1 MHDKFPHTAIQCLTA
16 IAQHHGLQINPER
29 LIDEYALGAEEAG
42 NGLLL
47 RIAADIGLKAKA
59 GRLDWDGLMAQE
71 GVFPLMARLRDGNM
85 VIVVGAR
92 HNSDVA
98 GDGASMVGVL
108 NPAAGAAGVIMV
120 KQADFCSRWDGEVL
134 FLKRQHKLS
143 DPNQPFGLRW
153 FIPEILKQ
161 KAAYRDIFVAA
172 IAMHLLAMA
181 SPIFFQLVI
190 DKVLTHQAVT
200 TLWVLAA
207 GIVIALVFD
216 ATFGYLRQML
226 TLAASNK
233 IDMRLTRRTFSHLL
247 SLPIDYFETHTA
259 GVVTRHMQQLEKIRN
274 FLTGR
279 LFFTGLDLIS
289 LLIFLPILFSYSVKL
304 AMVVLAFTAC
314 IAIIVMAMVP
324 AYQRRLNALYAAE
337 GLRQGMLVETIHG
350 MRTVKALAIEPAQRR
365 TWDQRSAEA
374 ITMHFRVGQI
384 SITGNAITDF
394 LGKLMPVV
402 LIVMGAQDVFDQTLS
417 VGALIA
423 FQMLSQ
429 RVTGPLISLV
439 GLVNEYQETAL
450 SVKMLGEVMNRA
462 PEGRAG
468 AGGLRPV
475 LAGEIRFDDVTF
487 RYPGSQT
494 AALDRTSFT
503 IRPGTVVGVVGRS
516 GSGKTTL
523 TKVIQGLYAVQ
534 EGIVR
539 FDGVDAREI
548 ELSHLR
554 RQIGVVLQENFLFRG
569 TIRENLTV
577 TKPDATFE
585 EIAAAAAAAGADE
598 FIERMPMGYDT
609 LLEESAT
616 NLSGGQKQRLSIA
629 RSLLAKPRILILDEA
644 ASALDPESEAIFIR
658 NLSKIAVGRTV
669 LMISHRLS
677 TLVNADAILVMQ
689 RGQLV
694 DAGTHKE
701 LLTRSDTYQH
711 LWNQQTSHL

>member
-29 LIDEYALGAEEAG
+29 LIDDYALRAEEPG
-42 NGLLL
+42 NGALL

-59 GRLDWDGLMAQE
+59 DTISFARLMAQG
-71 GVFPLMARLRDGNM
+71 GVFPLMARLVDGNM
-85 VIVVGAR
+85 VIVVGVKPGEEAGGE
-92 HNSDVA
+92 DQVA
-98 GDGASMVGVL
+98 VL
-108 NPAAGAAGVIMV
+108 NPANANAAVVMV
-120 KQADFCSRWDGEVL
+120 AQAAFEQRWRGEVL
-134 FLKRQHKLS
+134 FVKRQHKLS

-161 KAAYRDIFVAA
+161 KAAFRDIFIAA
-172 IAMHLLAMA
+172 IAMQMLALA

-190 DKVLTHQAVT
+190 DKVLTHQSVT
-200 TLWVLAA
+200 TLQVLAV
-207 GIVIALVFD
+207 GIVMALLFD
-216 ATFGYLRQML
+216 ATFGFLRQTL

-233 IDMRLTRRTFSHLL
+233 IDMRLTRRVFSHLL
-247 SLPIDYFETHTA
+247 SLPIDFFETTSA

-279 LFFTGLDLIS
+279 LFFTALDVIA
-289 LLIFLPILFSYSVKL
+289 LLVFVPVLFSYSFKL
-304 AMVVLAFTAC
+304 AMIVLLFAALIGAVVLA
-314 IAIIVMAMVP
+314 MVP
-324 AYQRRLNALYAAE
+324 TFQRRLNALYAAE
-337 GLRQGMLVETIHG
+337 GQRQGMLVETIHG
-350 MRTVKALAIEPAQRR
+350 MRTVKALAIEPSQRR
-365 TWDQRSAEA
+365 VWDQRSAEA

-384 SITGNAITDF
+384 SIAGNAVTDF
-394 LGKLMPVV
+394 LGKLLPVA
-402 LIVMGAQDVFDQTLS
+402 LIVIGAADVFDSTLS

-423 FQMLSQ
+423 FQMLAG

-468 AGGLRPV
+468 ANGLRPV
-475 LAGEIRFDDVTF
+475 LEGEIRFDDVTF
-487 RYPGSQT
+487 RYPGAQ
-494 AALDRTSFT
+494 AMALNKASFT
-503 IRPGTVVGVVGRS
+503 IEQGTVVGIVGRS

-523 TKVIQGLYAVQ
+523 TKLIQGLYPVQ

-539 FDGVDAREI
+539 FDGIDAREI

-569 TIRENLTV
+569 TVRENLSV

-585 EIAAAAAAAGADE
+585 ELVAAAVAAGADE
-598 FIERMPMGYDT
+598 FIERLPMGYDT
-609 LLEESAT
+609 VLEENAS

-629 RSLLAKPRILILDEA
+629 RTLVARPRILILDEA
-644 ASALDPESEAIFIR
+644 ASALDPESEAIFIG

-669 LMISHRLS
+669 VMISHRLS
-677 TLVNADAILVMQ
+677 TLVNADKIMVMQ
-689 RGQLV
+689 QGSLM
-694 DAGTHKE
+694 DAGRHEE
-701 LLTRSDTYQH
+701 LLTRSETYQH